1 MRNGVSLCARL
12 AVSEHMGA
20 RAVNHEQVAEA
31 LFDAFA
37 NGDADA
43 VRRLCARDVTARQN
57 KSEPMGL
64 DELIGFSMAVHNVVS
79 DFRYADAICTPTAS
93 GFVEEHRVRGTL
105 PDGSDLD
112 LAACVVADVRDGKVI
127 DLREYVD
134 GVAAAGLVEALG
146 QAGGAS
152 S

>member
-1 MRNGVSLCARL
+1 MTHLEL
-12 AVSEHMGA
+12 
-20 RAVNHEQVAEA
+20 AEA

-37 NGDADA
+37 NGDADT
-43 VRRLCARDVTARQN
+43 VRSLCAPDVTARQN

-64 DELIGFSMAVHNVVS
+64 DELIGFSMAVHGVVR

-112 LAACVVADVRDGKVI
+112 LAACVVADVRNGRVI

-134 GVAAAGLVEALG
+134 GVAAGGLIEALE
-146 QAGGAS
+146 QARGAS

>member
-1 MRNGVSLCARL
+1 MTHLEL
-12 AVSEHMGA
+12 
-20 RAVNHEQVAEA
+20 AEA

-37 NGDADA
+37 DGDADT
-43 VRRLCARDVTARQN
+43 VRSLCAADVTARQN
-57 KSEPMGL
+57 KSPPMDL
-64 DELIGFSMAVHNVVS
+64 DTLIEFALAIHGAVA

-105 PDGSDLD
+105 PDGTDLD

-134 GVAAAGLVEALG
+134 SSAAAGLIRAMT
-146 QAGGAS
+146 
-152 S
+152 